1 MCIKMLN
8 FNNTHPIISS
18 VRLKQFCISEIQTNS
33 TCLLHIMES
42 EETANRIPLGQVSA
56 VQYSFP
62 KEALDV

>member
-1 MCIKMLN
+1 
-8 FNNTHPIISS
+8 
-18 VRLKQFCISEIQTNS
+18 
-33 TCLLHIMES
+33 MES